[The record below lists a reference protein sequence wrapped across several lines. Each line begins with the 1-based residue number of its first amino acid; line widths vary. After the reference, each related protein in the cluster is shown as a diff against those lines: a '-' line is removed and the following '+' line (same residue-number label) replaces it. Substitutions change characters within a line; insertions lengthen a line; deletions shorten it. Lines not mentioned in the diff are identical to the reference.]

1 MTKYL
6 IYFCWN
12 TIQTVLVFYKKCCT
26 VVLLIKRTF
35 FTIVFFCKCFGLCTL
50 LSRDLFSPFFYK
62 RTMPYNKKLTDL
74 NRSGST
80 GKYSTSVL
88 LFWPRYRS
96 VNTASPRLDIFPYCS
111 RSVSFFLFFFKFY
124 FILILEIGKKHNY
137 RKFMKYMKQVWSKGW
152 FWGKFQAKNLC

>member
-1 MTKYL
+1 MLYSSFTNQENIFYNCFFL
-6 IYFCWN
+6 QMFRTLYFALAW
-12 TIQTVLVFYKKCCT
+12 
-26 VVLLIKRTF
+26 
-35 FTIVFFCKCFGLCTL
+35 
-50 LSRDLFSPFFYK
+50 PFPHIFYK

-80 GKYSTSVL
+80 GKYPTSVL
-88 LFWPRYRS
+88 LYWPRYRS